1 MNTEFITHA
10 RMLKAM
16 SDENRLRI
24 LVLLKEREY
33 NASELLEEMEFGQS
47 TLSHHMK
54 ILSEAGLVVGR
65 RHGRCTHYSLLSEG
79 MDLLM
84 GYLSQLKI
92 SLNRAAGADAEAG

>member
-16 SDENRLRI
+16 SDKNRLRI

-54 ILSEAGLVVGR
+54 ILITSGLVSAKKNGKWTV
-65 RHGRCTHYSLLSEG
+65 YSLIPDAFEDVSEWI
-79 MDLLM
+79 
-84 GYLSQLKI
+84 KKFI
-92 SLNRAAGADAEAG
+92 